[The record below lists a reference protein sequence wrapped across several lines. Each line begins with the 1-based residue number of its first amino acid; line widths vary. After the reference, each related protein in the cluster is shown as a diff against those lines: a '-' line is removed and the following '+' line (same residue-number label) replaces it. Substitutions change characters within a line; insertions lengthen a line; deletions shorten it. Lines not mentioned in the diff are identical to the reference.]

1 MGGWIVGWLIGLVV
15 VLAVVGLLATMI
27 RSAGRAGVKA
37 GNILAA
43 LEEGRNNTAALWS
56 VDATNK
62 TARRITN
69 AATAARLHLES
80 KDSGGSK

>member
-1 MGGWIVGWLIGLVV
+1 MGGWIIGWSIGAVVVVALVV
-15 VLAVVGLLATMI
+15 LLLLMI
-27 RSAGRAGVKA
+27 RGAHRAGVKA

-43 LEEGRNNTAALWS
+43 LESGRDNTAALWA

-80 KDSGGSK
+80 KGS